1 MWSTVSVFIFNGISS
16 SFTYDQY
23 GRMNQ
28 STEAIQGD
36 QSFVTGYG
44 YDLWNNNTS
53 VTYPSGITVSNT
65 FNTDSYL
72 TEIRNSGALI
82 WKLDDASSLGQ
93 PKQYSL
99 GSSGLRTNF
108 DYDTK
113 GFVSKITT
121 GIGEQ
126 SFNFDP
132 NTGNLSTRSYK
143 KTNNP
148 ATVSESFTYDNMNRL
163 KTYQVS
169 GQSLNT
175 VYYSNNGNITSKPDA
190 GSYTYD
196 GIKLNAVTSVT
207 NPAGI
212 ISLTSQNITYTG
224 FNKASLIT
232 EGTYETQITYGT
244 DNQRI
249 KSVLKNN
256 GNVIKTTYY
265 IPGYEK
271 EVTTGGTREL
281 HYINSPYGL
290 VAIMIK
296 QGGNTSTYFT
306 ETDHLGSII
315 GLINADGSYAEQ
327 FSFDPWGRRRNPTNW
342 TYSSVPQPVLITRGF
357 TGHEHLDNFGLI
369 DMNGRMYDPVLGR
382 FLGVDPII
390 QAADNSQSID
400 GYGYCINNPLSYVD
414 LSGYSYYQTMKDLY
428 IGTGYFS
435 YRGGI
440 CSYGEDGWS
449 YFQPSLSGGMAPAA
463 NLSYDALHQEAYHY
477 DQQGNL
483 RDYNGNILMTSSQVE
498 NEMRRIE
505 EEAMLQ
511 SDPTKD
517 KGGFVDKAKFFNYMV
532 NHAKNTPVEVGAFE
546 LKKEGQNYFFV
557 LPWID
562 NDRTHTRFYMD
573 LSKYGLTGF
582 SILALFH
589 THPESHGLNEIDKD
603 WSEYNLKPVWVIKPN
618 GSSDVY
624 IPFLDRKGGEVHTID
639 LQYFLNR

>member
-1 MWSTVSVFIFNGISS
+1 M
-16 SFTYDQY
+16 
-23 GRMNQ
+23 
-28 STEAIQGD
+28 
-36 QSFVTGYG
+36 
-44 YDLWNNNTS
+44 
-53 VTYPSGITVSNT
+53 
-65 FNTDSYL
+65 
-72 TEIRNSGALI
+72 
-82 WKLDDASSLGQ
+82 
-93 PKQYSL
+93 
-99 GSSGLRTNF
+99 
-108 DYDTK
+108 
-113 GFVSKITT
+113 
-121 GIGEQ
+121 
-126 SFNFDP
+126 
-132 NTGNLSTRSYK
+132 
-143 KTNNP
+143 
-148 ATVSESFTYDNMNRL
+148 SESFTYDNMNRL

-400 GYGYCINNPLSYVD
+400 GYGYCLNDPLKYTD
-414 LSGYSYYQTMKDLY
+414 PSGYNYRRFLQEYLDSQQEGGSTVFFNNYPGGWEHIQNSLNTGHNGSPSYTYDG
-428 IGTGYFS
+428 GTSTYRDKLGRIVS
-435 YRGGI
+435 YNEVYYNYVLPNSHLSHEEIQLGPKK
-440 CSYGEDGWS
+440 
-449 YFQPSLSGGMAPAA
+449 PSLTIDTYDTRIFSLGDFQIIVRVYGKQYSKYNFIQSVKYFGSDTWILDDKSSGIHGFYYDDYWLGIYSDEYYRKGSDAYFEDNPHNEGAQWQMTIGGRRGKIWETITTISWDYSIINGKIDFHYNIVNPAPG
-463 NLSYDALHQEAYHY
+463 HQE
-477 DQQGNL
+477 N
-483 RDYNGNILMTSSQVE
+483 
-498 NEMRRIE
+498 
-505 EEAMLQ
+505 
-511 SDPTKD
+511 
-517 KGGFVDKAKFFNYMV
+517 V
-532 NHAKNTPVEVGAFE
+532 NNTIYYW
-546 LKKEGQNYFFV
+546 N
-557 LPWID
+557 
-562 NDRTHTRFYMD
+562 
-573 LSKYGLTGF
+573 
-582 SILALFH
+582 H
-589 THPESHGLNEIDKD
+589 TH
-603 WSEYNLKPVWVIKPN
+603 
-618 GSSDVY
+618 
-624 IPFLDRKGGEVHTID
+624 
-639 LQYFLNR
+639 